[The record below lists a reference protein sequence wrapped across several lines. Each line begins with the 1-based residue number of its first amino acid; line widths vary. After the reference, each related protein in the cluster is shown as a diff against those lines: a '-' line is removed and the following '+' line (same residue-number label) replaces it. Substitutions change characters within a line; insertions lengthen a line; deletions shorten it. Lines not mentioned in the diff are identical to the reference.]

1 MVTCFLS
8 RIVFL
13 PGRTIS
19 VSEDPLARRTC
30 QLSLY
35 APRRQTPHSSQSHRS
50 TQKAKQEIRKSFTVS
65 QQVSG
70 LCEFRFSLLLLLSL
84 LSSIPSS
91 NKRLL
96 HKWLRS
102 VLLTLLTINWCL
114 TSKPI
119 SPILIVLSSLQVL
132 LGLSS
137 F

>member
-70 LCEFRFSLLLLLSL
+70 LCEFRFLYFFF
-84 LSSIPSS
+84 SSIPSS